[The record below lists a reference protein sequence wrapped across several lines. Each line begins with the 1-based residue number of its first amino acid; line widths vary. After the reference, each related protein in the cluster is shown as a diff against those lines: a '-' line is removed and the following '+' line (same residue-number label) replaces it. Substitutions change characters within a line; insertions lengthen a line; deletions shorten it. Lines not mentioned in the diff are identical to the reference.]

1 MIAVIQRAQQAQVSI
16 GGRVCGKIGGGLCI
30 LLGVAKEDTEKDADF
45 LADKIAGLRIF
56 ADEAGKMNRSLI
68 DTAGE
73 ALVVSQFTLCGDWRK
88 GRRPG
93 FGNAAGPEE
102 GKRLYAYFCARLRML
117 SIPVE
122 TGVFGAMMQVS
133 LVNDG
138 PVTFVLD
145 SCK

>member
-1 MIAVIQRAQQAQVSI
+1 MIAVIQRVTHTEVSI
-16 GGRVCGKIGGGLCI
+16 GGRVSGTIGIGLCI
-30 LLGVAKEDTEKDADF
+30 LLGVAKKDTEKDAEF

-68 DTAGE
+68 DIAGE

-93 FGNAAGPEE
+93 FGNAAPPEE
-102 GKRLYAYFCARLRML
+102 GERLYAYFCAQLRKR
-117 SIPVE
+117 SIPVK
-122 TGVFGAMMQVS
+122 TGEFGAMMQVS
-133 LVNDG
+133 LINDG